1 MTTLPQPPALD
12 AMASGKPVALFLDFD
27 GTLVEIAPTPDGI
40 DVPPGLAAS
49 LQDLAAQVDN
59 RLALVSGR
67 AISDIEGFTGPLR
80 IARAGSHG
88 VDMRLP
94 DDTPLASAPEPFP
107 RGALAQLAEFAGD
120 KGFALEEKPHGAA
133 LHYRANPALENCGV
147 EFAGTIARHH
157 GLVLKRGKCVVELV
171 HPGAEKGA
179 AVRAF
184 MQHPLFAGS
193 HPVFIG
199 DDVTDEDGF
208 TAVAE
213 YGGTGILV
221 GDRYHTK
228 AQYRLA
234 DPASVLAWLGVSR

>member
-107 RGALAQLAEFAGD
+107 RGALAQLAEFAGY

-133 LHYRANPALENCGV
+133 LHYRANPALEDCGV
-147 EFAGTIARHH
+147 EFAGIIA
-157 GLVLKRGKCVVELV
+157 GITVLSSS
-171 HPGAEKGA
+171 A
-179 AVRAF
+179 ANAW
-184 MQHPLFAGS
+184 S
-193 HPVFIG
+193 SWCIPVP
-199 DDVTDEDGF
+199 
-208 TAVAE
+208 
-213 YGGTGILV
+213 
-221 GDRYHTK
+221 RK
-228 AQYRLA
+228 AQPSARSCSTRCLPDRTRCSSA
-234 DPASVLAWLGVSR
+234 TM